1 MEGPSPGESPLPPL
15 SAGAAFFRSGGCRSL
30 RRPSTCGKG
39 GGLAGGAGEGAP
51 GEADRLPE
59 PAGGASVV
67 APPLF
72 EPPGGEV
79 SAFGAC
85 GVLGAGGLAFANE
98 SLRALRRAST
108 SASSNLTR
116 NDEMRSWM
124 MLSARLYRMPP
135 APTVSRSDSISMMTP
150 RS

>member
-1 MEGPSPGESPLPPL
+1 M
-15 SAGAAFFRSGGCRSL
+15 
-30 RRPSTCGKG
+30 
-39 GGLAGGAGEGAP
+39 
-51 GEADRLPE
+51 PE
-59 PAGGASVV
+59 PAGGASLV
-67 APPLF
+67 AGPLF
-72 EPPGGEV
+72 EPAGGV
-79 SAFGAC
+79 FGVC

-116 NDEMRSWM
+116 NDEVRSWM

-150 RS
+150 RSQAESSGHVAPRLRKSSTVVTRRPKKPIASHVWPGEA